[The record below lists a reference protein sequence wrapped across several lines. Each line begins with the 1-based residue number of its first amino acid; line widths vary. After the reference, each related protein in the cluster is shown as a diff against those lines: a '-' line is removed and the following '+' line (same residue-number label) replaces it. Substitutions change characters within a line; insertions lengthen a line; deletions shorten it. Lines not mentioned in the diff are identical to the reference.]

1 MLSPQMKNYI
11 QVEDFDI
18 HGGDSKFIKDF
29 LNPYFKDLYKDL
41 ILRCLSSTAIQEKK
55 LDKVTFIEYC
65 NLPGIINDRFFKM
78 FDTNNEGL
86 INEQNFIANMIKV
99 FVSDLDTRMRLT
111 FNM

>member
-1 MLSPQMKNYI
+1 MLTSSIKNYI
-11 QVEDFDI
+11 QVEDCDI
-18 HGGDSKFIKDF
+18 NGTDSNFIKEY
-29 LNPYFKDLYKDL
+29 LTPYFKDLYKDL
-41 ILRCLSSTAIQEKK
+41 IMRCISSTALYEKK

-78 FDTNNEGL
+78 FDVNNDGL
-86 INEQNFIANMIKV
+86 VSEQSFILNMIKV

>member
-1 MLSPQMKNYI
+1 MKSYI

-18 HGGDSKFIKDF
+18 HGGDAKFIKDF

-41 ILRCLSSTAIQEKK
+41 ILRCLSSSAQQEKK

-78 FDTNNEGL
+78 FDVNNDSL
-86 INEQNFIANMIKV
+86 ITEQSFIQNMIKV
-99 FVSDLDTRMRLT
+99 FISDLDTRMRLT